1 MGTMVEELVRRLE
14 LKPHPEGGYY
24 RETYRAAFQVQTLRG
39 RRSAGTAIYYLLTQG
54 IFSAWHRVVGADEL
68 WLFHDGEP
76 LALHLMHEDGRLETA
91 VLGRDVMK
99 GEQPQ
104 VLVPAGVL
112 QAAETLGAYTLVGC
126 TVSPGFE
133 FADFELPDAEAIV
146 ARHPAHEVL
155 VRRLSK
161 R

>member
-1 MGTMVEELVRRLE
+1 MVEELVRRLD

-112 QAAETLGAYTLVGC
+112 QAAETLGGYTLVGC

-146 ARHPAHEVL
+146 ARHPAHEAMI
-155 VRRLSK
+155 RRLSK